1 MHGFD
6 AATETDRIDHLG
18 PLELPGVA
26 EIQPVLGL
34 LLLPAIDHR
43 LAEQAVLVANAVTVG
58 GDPQRRHAFHET
70 GGQPPE
76 TTVAQGRIGLQQAN
90 ALEVDI
96 QTTEGL
102 AGDVQQ
108 AQIAQAVV
116 QQAADEK
123 FQRQVIHPLLALA
136 INLPGVVHPVVDH
149 MITCRQGDG
158 FEPVVVEGMVGVLAY
173 RVGKLGQ
180 YSGTEGCHLSVTS
193 KRFLR
198 HGKSSG
204 KLTI

>member
-1 MHGFD
+1 MFI
-6 AATETDRIDHLG
+6 ANS
-18 PLELPGVA
+18 VA
-26 EIQPVLGL
+26 
-34 LLLPAIDHR
+34 
-43 LAEQAVLVANAVTVG
+43 VG
-58 GDPQRRHAFHET
+58 GDAQGRHAFHEA
-70 GGQPPE
+70 GRQPPE
-76 TTVAQGRIGLQQAN
+76 ATVAQGRVGLEQAY
-90 ALEVDI
+90 ALQVHAKLG
-96 QTTEGL
+96 QGL
-102 AGDVQQ
+102 AGHIQQ
-108 AQIAQAVV
+108 AQVAQAVV
-116 QQAADEK
+116 EQATDQKLQGE
-123 FQRQVIHPLLALA
+123 VIHPLLVLA
-136 INLPGVVHPVVDH
+136 VNLPGVVHPVVDH